1 MDGLVRDIMWCG
13 SNDDVILVLTERGT
27 VYRSRD
33 RGYSWK
39 KLQGVIGKVGQSVAD
54 QGQEVR
60 LNCFK
65 RNRSEWSTPS
75 CRVR

>member
-13 SNDDVILVLTERGT
+13 SNNDVILVLTEKGT

-39 KLQGVIGKVGQSVAD
+39 KLQGLIGKVAQGVAD
-54 QGQEVR
+54 QGQEVS
-60 LNCFK
+60 F
-65 RNRSEWSTPS
+65 EEY
-75 CRVR
+75 